1 MKTTL
6 IILSSIFGITFVI
19 GLCIVL
25 WVFGI
30 YNTEIALRTRY
41 DASVKEVETSL
52 DTMSKTLQNK
62 YKINKEFAETFIK
75 AIQELTKGREG
86 GGLFKMVSEA
96 SGSVPQTFT
105 PEIAADMMNTISGE
119 VSRFKR
125 SQDTMVD
132 VWREHTRYCQSFPQ
146 RFFVGSMLIEEPGDQ
161 CDCDERSDG
170 IKSAGKQFAGA
181 VIHCRLALSE
191 IIAVCLLF
199 LMTTIEKQHMA
210 VGQRGE

>member
-1 MKTTL
+1 MKTAL
-6 IILSSIFGITFVI
+6 IVIGAVFGTILIFGI
-19 GLCIVL
+19 CIIL

-52 DTMSKTLQNK
+52 DTMSRTLQNK
-62 YKINKEFAETFIK
+62 YTINKEFADTFIRV
-75 AIQELTKGREG
+75 IQELARGREG

-105 PEIAADMMNTISGE
+105 PEVAMDMMNSISGE

-132 VWREHTRYCQSFPQ
+132 IWREHTRYCQSLPQ
-146 RFFVGSMLIEEPGDQ
+146 RFLIGGMLLPEP
-161 CDCDERSDG
+161 EV
-170 IKSAGKQFAGA
+170 ISATETKEAMETKILETDMFGK
-181 VIHCRLALSE
+181 
-191 IIAVCLLF
+191 
-199 LMTTIEKQHMA
+199 
-210 VGQRGE
+210 